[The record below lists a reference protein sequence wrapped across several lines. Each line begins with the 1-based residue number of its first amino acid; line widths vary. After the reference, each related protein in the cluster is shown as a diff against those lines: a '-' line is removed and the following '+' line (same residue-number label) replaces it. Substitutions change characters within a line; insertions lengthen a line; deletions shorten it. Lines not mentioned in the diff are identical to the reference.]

1 MPAKSSTQSLLI
13 KVGLPAVLVA
23 AVAGAFFAAPLMNVQ
38 APEPAIA
45 QPSQPTTQQAAINR
59 PGFAGEDFSALAK
72 RLMPS
77 VVNISTRQTV
87 ARGDGL
93 PAYGPN
99 SPLNEFNDLLGRGG
113 GGFRRQSS
121 LGSGFIIES
130 TGYIVTNNHVIDG
143 ADEIDVNLSDGSV
156 LPAKLVGRDEDVDLA
171 LLKVESRTPLTPVPW
186 ANSDQAD
193 VGQWV
198 VAIGNPFGLGGTV
211 TAGIISARAR
221 DIGAGSFDDFI
232 QTDAAINKGNS
243 GGPLFNLNGE
253 VVGIN
258 TAIISPGE
266 AGGSV
271 GVGFSV
277 PANFAKVVIQQ
288 LKQFGESRRGTM
300 GLTARSVDQN
310 IAEAYGL
317 STPAGAII
325 TSVAEGG
332 AAKAAGLQKG
342 DLITA
347 LNNQQIKESRDLFR
361 IMGVTQVGTQVSVR
375 YIRNGKQGTASVKLV
390 STKTADASKPAKPDV
405 AKELTN
411 ILGIKFKAI
420 EDVDRRRHSI
430 PAAIRGVIVQ
440 SIETGSD
447 ALGKIPLGSVVT
459 EVNFQPVS
467 SPDQAI
473 AAAQAAKAANKPVL
487 LQVWGEDEVTY
498 VAVRA
503 R

>member
-1 MPAKSSTQSLLI
+1 
-13 KVGLPAVLVA
+13 
-23 AVAGAFFAAPLMNVQ
+23 
-38 APEPAIA
+38 
-45 QPSQPTTQQAAINR
+45 
-59 PGFAGEDFSALAK
+59 
-72 RLMPS
+72 
-77 VVNISTRQTV
+77 
-87 ARGDGL
+87 
-93 PAYGPN
+93 
-99 SPLNEFNDLLGRGG
+99 
-113 GGFRRQSS
+113 
-121 LGSGFIIES
+121 
-130 TGYIVTNNHVIDG
+130 
-143 ADEIDVNLSDGSV
+143 
-156 LPAKLVGRDEDVDLA
+156 
-171 LLKVESRTPLTPVPW
+171 
-186 ANSDQAD
+186 
-193 VGQWV
+193 
-198 VAIGNPFGLGGTV
+198 
-211 TAGIISARAR
+211 
-221 DIGAGSFDDFI
+221 
-232 QTDAAINKGNS
+232 
-243 GGPLFNLNGE
+243 
-253 VVGIN
+253 
-258 TAIISPGE
+258 
-266 AGGSV
+266 
-271 GVGFSV
+271 
-277 PANFAKVVIQQ
+277 
-288 LKQFGESRRGTM
+288 M

-420 EDVDRRRHSI
+420 EDTDRRRHSI

-467 SPDQAI
+467 SPEQAI
-473 AAAQAAKAANKPVL
+473 AAAQAAKTANKPVL